1 MTVVLLLLGV
11 VVLLVLAG
19 FLAAYE
25 TVLTEVDL
33 IRALALEEDDDD
45 GSHDLVWLLEHR
57 VSSLDATL
65 VLTVLV
71 RAALTG
77 LVVVLLLP
85 YFDEGIAVLV
95 AVLVTWVVSALF
107 AEALPRSL
115 VLKSPHRAGLRLAS
129 SLRSTV
135 GLIGPIAAGFSALG
149 RGLAGSRNDAVT
161 NGVHDGDDGADE
173 SSDDDSDEL
182 EDEERAMIRSIFEL
196 GDTIAREIMV
206 PRPDMVTVPETAEL
220 RELVN
225 IVVEQG
231 YSRLPVYRG
240 DKDQLVGLVYAKD
253 VLKRVALQPG
263 LTGWRDLIRP
273 VRHTPETKPVDDLLR
288 EMQEESVHMVLV
300 VDEYGATTGLVTIED
315 VLEEIVGEIV
325 DEHDHES
332 PLVEVL
338 DDGAMRVDARLSVG
352 DLNELLDLDLPDE
365 DFDTV
370 GGLVVGALGHVP
382 DEGERIEI
390 DRVTIT
396 AEKMQGRRVAQV
408 LVAVSAASDRQEAS

>member
-1 MTVVLLLLGV
+1 MTIVLLLLGV
-11 VVLLVLAG
+11 VVLLGIAAV
-19 FLAAYE
+19 LAAYE

-57 VSSLDATL
+57 GSSLDATL
-65 VLTVLV
+65 VLTVLL
-71 RAALTG
+71 RAAVTG
-77 LVVVLLLP
+77 VVVVLLLP
-85 YFDEGIAVLV
+85 HFDEAV
-95 AVLVTWVVSALF
+95 AVALGVVLTWIVSALF

-115 VLKSPHRAGLRLAS
+115 VLKSPDRAGLRLAS
-129 SLRSTV
+129 SLRTTV
-135 GLIGPIAAGFSALG
+135 RVVDPIASAFTVVGRAIAGTKG
-149 RGLAGSRNDAVT
+149 DTPT
-161 NGVHDGDDGADE
+161 NGLHEGEDHGEE

-206 PRPDMVTVPETAEL
+206 PRPDMLTVPETASL
-220 RELVN
+220 REVVN
-225 IVVEQG
+225 VVVEQG
-231 YSRLPVYRG
+231 YSRLPVYQG
-240 DKDQLVGLVYAKD
+240 DKDQLIGLVYAKD

-273 VRHTPETKPVDDLLR
+273 VRFTPETKPVDDLLR

-365 DFDTV
+365 DWDTV

-396 AEKMQGRRVAQV
+396 AEKMQGRRVAKV
-408 LVAVSAASDRQEAS
+408 LVAVTATSARQEAS